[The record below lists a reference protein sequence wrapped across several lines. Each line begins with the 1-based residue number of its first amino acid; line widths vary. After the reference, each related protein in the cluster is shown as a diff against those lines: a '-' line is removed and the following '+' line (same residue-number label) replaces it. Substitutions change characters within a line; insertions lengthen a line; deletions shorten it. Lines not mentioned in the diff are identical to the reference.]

1 MRFRVS
7 NVVCRCTHRRAHT
20 RRPRPGVRVRVR
32 VRPVV
37 CHGQPSFHEV
47 KVSGERETSV
57 TRECCVPTLVVGPG
71 TDGDGR
77 GGAGR
82 GECPRSNR
90 HSPTLP
96 PRPSSLVPPSRA
108 VPLDTS
114 VTRVCRWGLVVA
126 ETDAEGGRTV
136 MIRSSRT
143 DTHTHPPPAPSPASA
158 TRVVGKTRGNVRGR
172 KEAWRGGE
180 FRMTLT
186 KERRFDRFRP
196 PIIGL

>member
-1 MRFRVS
+1 MNFRVS
-7 NVVCRCTHRRAHT
+7 NVVCRCTHRHAHT

-37 CHGQPSFHEV
+37 CHGQPSFREV

-82 GECPRSNR
+82 GECPRSDR

-96 PRPSSLVPPSRA
+96 PRPSSLVPRPTFPRRPTRHECHSC
-108 VPLDTS
+108 VS
-114 VTRVCRWGLVVA
+114 VGLVVA

-143 DTHTHPPPAPSPASA
+143 DTHTPSARAVPGECHPC
-158 TRVVGKTRGNVRGR
+158 
-172 KEAWRGGE
+172 GG
-180 FRMTLT
+180 
-186 KERRFDRFRP
+186 
-196 PIIGL
+196 

>member
-7 NVVCRCTHRRAHT
+7 NVVCRCTHRHAHT

-37 CHGQPSFHEV
+37 CHGQPSFREV
-47 KVSGERETSV
+47 KVSGEKETSV

-71 TDGDGR
+71 TDEEAR
-77 GGAGR
+77 
-82 GECPRSNR
+82 E
-90 HSPTLP
+90 
-96 PRPSSLVPPSRA
+96 RPSFPRRPTRHECHSCV
-108 VPLDTS
+108 S
-114 VTRVCRWGLVVA
+114 VGLVVA
-126 ETDAEGGRTV
+126 ETDAEGGRTSELEGS
-136 MIRSSRT
+136 RTSSRT
-143 DTHTHPPPAPSPASA
+143 DTHTHPPPAPSPAST
-158 TRVVGKTRGNVRGR
+158 TRVVGETRGNVRGR